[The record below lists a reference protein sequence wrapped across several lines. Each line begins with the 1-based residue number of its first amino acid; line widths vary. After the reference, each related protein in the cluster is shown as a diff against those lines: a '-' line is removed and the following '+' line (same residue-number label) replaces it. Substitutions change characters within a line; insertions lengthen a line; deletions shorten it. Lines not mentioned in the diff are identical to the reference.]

1 MNLIN
6 VGIVFSILFSIQGK
20 PIYSDRAFKSADSSF
35 NKNQQSI
42 VVGAGENIGSYQG
55 KGKSNILVNKGGG
68 ATLIDLRDSAT
79 ASVRGGEIAHFFLHD
94 TSSLKMGND
103 DRDNISSEEN
113 GSISFLHLH
122 DSATASIKGGEIA
135 HIIVHDASSLSVSG
149 NSEISHLSLHD
160 ASSVSLSDSSQIDNL
175 TLEDDTRSEISNAQ
189 LGFLKI
195 SDRSEA
201 HVHSLDIEGDSF
213 SAPGVKVSGGAVVL
227 ESGTALHIYGREVNF
242 ADGKLSG
249 IWDDGTSY
257 EFWLIRRVKNNWF
270 ERFWRGEDSDREY
283 FEIPQSMPKEIIFH
297 QTKGN
302 VGKI

>member
-20 PIYSDRAFKSADSSF
+20 PIYDDRAFKSADSSF

-42 VVGAGENIGSYQG
+42 VVGAGEKIGSYQG
-55 KGKSNILVNKGGG
+55 KGKSNILMTEGGD

-79 ASVRGGEIAHFFLHD
+79 ASVRGGEIAHFFLYD

-103 DRDNISSEEN
+103 DRDNSLKES

-122 DSATASIKGGEIA
+122 DSAAASIKGGEIS
-135 HIIVHDASSLSVSG
+135 HIIVHDAGSLSVSG
-149 NSEISHLSLHD
+149 NSEISHLTLHD
-160 ASSVSLSDSSQIDNL
+160 ASSVSLSDSSQIYNL

-189 LGFLKI
+189 LGFLNI
-195 SDRSEA
+195 GDRSEA

-249 IWDDGTSY
+249 IWDDGTGY

-270 ERFWRGEDSDREY
+270 ERFWHGEDSDREY

-297 QTKGN
+297 QTN
-302 VGKI
+302 